1 MDKDRSGMLDL
12 EELKAYMK
20 KHNVNIKGEIIEEL
34 V

>member
-12 EELKAYMK
+12 VELKAYMK